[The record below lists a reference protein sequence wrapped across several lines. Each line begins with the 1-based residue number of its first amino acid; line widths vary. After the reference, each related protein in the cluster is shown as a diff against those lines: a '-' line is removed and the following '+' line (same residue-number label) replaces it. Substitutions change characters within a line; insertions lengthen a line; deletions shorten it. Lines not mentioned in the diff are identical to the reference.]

1 MKTTIILNENAPTN
15 DAITT
20 TISNANPNATD
31 AQLYNAA
38 VALNGL
44 TDNTLV
50 SVKRHNEIELTAP
63 VTVSGGVE

>member
-1 MKTTIILNENAPTN
+1 MKTNLILNESANSDT
-15 DAITT
+15 IVT

-44 TDNTLV
+44 TTNTLV
-50 SVKRHNEIELTAP
+50 SVKRVNETLLTAP
-63 VTVSGGVE
+63 DTLNGGAE